1 MARVYEDYNGM
12 PCVGRE
18 INPDN
23 WTWTYLYD
31 NKLAKK
37 NQVKYT
43 SLQKEYTT
51 LNGKISKNTTTI
63 GELFGKFCDKVIL
76 MMLNIMT

>member
-1 MARVYEDYNGM
+1 MARVYEDYKGM

-37 NQVKYT
+37 NHQ
-43 SLQKEYTT
+43 
-51 LNGKISKNTTTI
+51 
-63 GELFGKFCDKVIL
+63 C
-76 MMLNIMT
+76 